1 MQRPNGYFPIEC
13 WREASYVIEMKTL
26 LHVLPLF
33 LIVSCRLFSEE
44 LASSSKIEALPS
56 KRIVPTWSAD
66 PTAHRISGAK
76 SFASDIFFGG
86 FGGVLPVFNL
96 RADSILIQASA
107 AATVYSSLTSSIAHI
122 FALTTEYYVEG
133 LADARISDHFIVRV
147 GLGHTS
153 HHLVDDAY
161 RIYPGIVA
169 INYARDYVMAGGIYS
184 PQELHTQLYLL
195 AYYNYRFR
203 ISSKHVN
210 GFIFQVGGEGVN
222 YPLSGSLILFAGF
235 DLKLRGELGFGT
247 SQNVQVGIRYS
258 GEHGQTTRF
267 AINYQSGLE
276 ERGQFYSQRVN
287 FVSVG
292 WYIEL

>member
-1 MQRPNGYFPIEC
+1 
-13 WREASYVIEMKTL
+13 MKTL
-26 LHVLPLF
+26 FHVLALF
-33 LIVSCRLFSEE
+33 SVVSCRLFSQEPAFS
-44 LASSSKIEALPS
+44 LKFEALPS

-66 PTAHRISGAK
+66 PTAHRLSGVK
-76 SFASDIFFGG
+76 SLASDIFFGG
-86 FGGVLPVFNL
+86 FGGVLPLANV
-96 RADSILIQASA
+96 RWDSTLVQASA

-122 FALTTEYYVEG
+122 FAFTTEYYIDG
-133 LADARISDHFIVRV
+133 FADVRINDRFMVRV

-169 INYARDYVMAGGIYS
+169 INYARDYIMAGGIYS
-184 PQELHTQLYLL
+184 SQELSTQFYLL

-203 ISSKHVN
+203 ISSQHVN
-210 GFIFQVGGEGVN
+210 GFIFQIGGEGIN
-222 YPLSGSLILFAGF
+222 YPLSQSLVLFAGF

-247 SQNVQVGIRYS
+247 SQNVQVGIRSS
-258 GEHGQTTRF
+258 GEHGQTTRLG
-267 AINYQSGLE
+267 INFQSGLE
-276 ERGQFYSQRVN
+276 ERGQFYAQRVN